1 MAQASDLKR
10 LIIDEYL
17 DLHRELI
24 SKKYG
29 SKNIVLMQNGMFFE
43 IYGVENEIEKLGNAK
58 EIAEMLNITLARK
71 NNSIIEINRTNHYI
85 VGFPVAQLEKYA
97 NKMTEQFTGPLFGQI
112 DPTNSEDE

>member
-1 MAQASDLKR
+1 MGILD
-10 LIIDEYL
+10 DYL
-17 DLHRELI
+17 SYYNKYYE
-24 SKKYG
+24 KYG
-29 SKNIVLMQNGMFFE
+29 ESIVVFYQNGMFFE

-97 NKMTEQFTGPLFGQI
+97 NKMTEQFQYIVIVIEQI
-112 DPTNSEDE
+112 TQEPVRKTITKIITP